1 MNNRVAM
8 IPRGAAVYRGL
19 IRERIGLLSEE
30 RYEDA
35 VLEAVE
41 LCTRALLDGR
51 KIFWMGNGGSAADA
65 QHMAAEFTGRFLR
78 ERRGLPSEALSTNTS
93 TLTAIAN
100 DFGYEHVF
108 RRQIEA
114 LVVPGDVVIGITT
127 SGNSENIVR
136 GLVEAKERGARTI
149 AMTGNGGG
157 KVADVADVSIIGP
170 SGYSALVQEIH
181 ITLGHIICDLVEQN
195 VIEAERA

>member
-65 QHMAAEFTGRFLR
+65 SSDRADTR
-78 ERRGLPSEALSTNTS
+78 PSFKRST
-93 TLTAIAN
+93 
-100 DFGYEHVF
+100 
-108 RRQIEA
+108 
-114 LVVPGDVVIGITT
+114 
-127 SGNSENIVR
+127 
-136 GLVEAKERGARTI
+136 
-149 AMTGNGGG
+149 
-157 KVADVADVSIIGP
+157 
-170 SGYSALVQEIH
+170 
-181 ITLGHIICDLVEQN
+181 
-195 VIEAERA
+195 